1 MGRTRKAQLQPNF
14 ETREIN
20 GRTSDKPKDLRKLSP
35 KSEVGKAN
43 NQSKLYLRIL
53 KGLRN

>member
-14 ETREIN
+14 EAREIN

-35 KSEVGKAN
+35 KSDVGKAN